1 MAEGHGCYFWVIRV
15 GSNIATVFICLFFQ
29 NRAQGEIIQT
39 NHSGFTLIEL
49 LVVVLIIGIL
59 ASVALPQYQKAVEKS
74 RAAEAIQNLKV
85 LRDQQALCRLAQ
97 EDETHCWQGENNNN
111 LFTNINIEIKGTET
125 PMCDYGTTVG
135 PVTKNF
141 EYYADGQYIG
151 AIRRLDG
158 KYQLET
164 TSYQSNYEDIE
175 VNNIVC
181 FNNSDEKD
189 WCKMFGGEG
198 VPIH

>member
-1 MAEGHGCYFWVIRV
+1 M
-15 GSNIATVFICLFFQ
+15 
-29 NRAQGEIIQT
+29 QT
-39 NHSGFTLIEL
+39 NHLGFTLIEL

-97 EDETHCWQGENNNN
+97 EDETHCWQGKNNNN

-135 PVTKNF
+135 PATKNF
-141 EYYADGQYIG
+141 EY
-151 AIRRLDG
+151 
-158 KYQLET
+158 
-164 TSYQSNYEDIE
+164 
-175 VNNIVC
+175 
-181 FNNSDEKD
+181 
-189 WCKMFGGEG
+189 
-198 VPIH
+198 